1 MTISDTLIILAT
13 LLSPLMAIQVQKT
26 IELATERRSAK
37 RKIFHDLMATRAT
50 PVAPTHVQALNMIDL
65 EFSPSRWRRQ
75 TARERDVLKT
85 WRIYADHLNEAVDNN
100 NEAAVAWLVARL
112 SYS

>member
-13 LLSPLMAIQVQKT
+13 LLSPPIAIQVQKT

-50 PVAPTHVQALNMIDL
+50 PVAPTHVQALNIIDL
-65 EFSPSRWRRQ
+65 EFSPSSRLLNFS
-75 TARERDVLKT
+75 AADSFER
-85 WRIYADHLNEAVDNN
+85 I
-100 NEAAVAWLVARL
+100 
-112 SYS
+112 